1 MWAACKTIY
10 PGTKK
15 LKMKFEPYNFGNS
28 KYKKLLKLI
37 RGFKN
42 LLFQILRKVNLKID
56 VEILLLRI

>member
-1 MWAACKTIY
+1 
-10 PGTKK
+10 
-15 LKMKFEPYNFGNS
+15 MKFEPYNFGNS